1 MWFWRTTEC
10 RLRSCPIGL
19 SDGVWMNSLNR
30 QCVVSHLVFQVPSA
44 HALLVFPWASLVS
57 CLACPEEGWRD
68 CSRFRPAVLV
78 VTVSTHNSYGC
89 SVHRGRNMP
98 KLPLV
103 RRISDMLQT
112 TCPPTCPL
120 VQVLVH
126 FVGPKL
132 DALDRQN
139 SGQCKEWHGSHWHR
153 HSFVVISCL
162 KCLNW
167 IFSTQVTCWSLRNY
181 LQYNLV
187 MDR

>member
-1 MWFWRTTEC
+1 MATLKADHIYLKMLWSKMATLKADHISLKMLWSLWQHWKQIIYI
-10 RLRSCPIGL
+10 LRCYEVKWQHWKQIIY
-19 SDGVWMNSLNR
+19 
-30 QCVVSHLVFQVPSA
+30 
-44 HALLVFPWASLVS
+44 LLRCYKVKWQHWKQIIYLLRCYEVK
-57 CLACPEEGWRD
+57 C
-68 CSRFRPAVLV
+68 
-78 VTVSTHNSYGC
+78 
-89 SVHRGRNMP
+89 RGRNKP

-139 SGQCKEWHGSHWHR
+139 SSQCKGWHGSHWHR